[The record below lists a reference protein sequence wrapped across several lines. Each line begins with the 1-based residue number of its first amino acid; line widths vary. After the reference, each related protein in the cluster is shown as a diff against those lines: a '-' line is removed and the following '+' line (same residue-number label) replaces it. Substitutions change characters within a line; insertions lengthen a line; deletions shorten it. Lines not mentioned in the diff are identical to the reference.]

1 MDVKVN
7 LDSAIIYRDL
17 EDALS
22 ELETERQSPKQVRRL
37 FYRFVDLTQR
47 LTSAMRK
54 DFSRIK
60 STHWNSSAF
69 SGWNNVTTFFKWLRN
84 EDQHNLPIFV
94 SVHERRFYEVAS
106 IPGKPFI
113 FEGTWTL
120 SDQMTEA
127 PPNGMT
133 FYPIDPKTGNFA
145 DIATEPL
152 RIEYQ
157 FLLQPRTDEA
167 KSQIAS
173 VGTSDIHKL
182 SRACFNILAQYYK
195 YFEQQI
201 LK

>member
-1 MDVKVN
+1 MEAKAN
-7 LDSAIIYRDL
+7 LDSAMIYHDL

-22 ELETERQSPKQVRRL
+22 ELEAERQSPKQVRRL
-37 FYRFVDLTQR
+37 FSRFVDLTQR

-60 STHWNSSAF
+60 SKKWIAETF
-69 SGWNNVTTFFKWLRN
+69 SGWNNVTDFFKWLRG
-84 EDQHNLPIFV
+84 EDQHNLPIFI

-133 FYPIDPKTGNFA
+133 FYPIDPRTGNFA
-145 DIATEPL
+145 EVSTEPL

-157 FLLQPRTDEA
+157 YLLQPRTDKA

-173 VGTSDIHKL
+173 VGTPDVHKL
-182 SRACFNILAQYYK
+182 SRACFNVLAQYYE
-195 YFEQQI
+195 YFEQEI
-201 LK
+201 RT